1 MTRSLF
7 LPLTLN
13 QTSINVPPLSILHEA
28 LVKTSSMSVIQNSS
42 DSMGS
47 KKLNHTGEQG
57 GVLCWLTLGC
67 AKIEREREKR
77 QQMKYNRFTLQNNI
91 LSSPLLVTLKVKL
104 ATLLY
109 SLKRKREIG

>member
-28 LVKTSSMSVIQNSS
+28 LLKTSSMQESVIQNSS

-57 GVLCWLTLGC
+57 GVLCWLTLGR
-67 AKIEREREKR
+67 AKIERERKDR
-77 QQMKYNRFTLQNNI
+77 R
-91 LSSPLLVTLKVKL
+91 
-104 ATLLY
+104 
-109 SLKRKREIG
+109 

>member
-28 LVKTSSMSVIQNSS
+28 LLKTSSMQESVIQNSS

-57 GVLCWLTLGC
+57 VLCWLTLGC
-67 AKIEREREKR
+67 AKIEREKKR
-77 QQMKYNRFTLQNNI
+77 QQIKYNRYTPPKQYF
-91 LSSPLLVTLKVKL
+91 K
-104 ATLLY
+104 
-109 SLKRKREIG
+109 

>member
-28 LVKTSSMSVIQNSS
+28 LLKTSSMQESVNQNSS

-47 KKLNHTGEQG
+47 KNKI
-57 GVLCWLTLGC
+57 TLKNKEVGLVSSPW
-67 AKIEREREKR
+67 AAQKER
-77 QQMKYNRFTLQNNI
+77 QQRKYNIKAT
-91 LSSPLLVTLKVKL
+91 PLKKYYN
-104 ATLLY
+104 AA
-109 SLKRKREIG
+109 